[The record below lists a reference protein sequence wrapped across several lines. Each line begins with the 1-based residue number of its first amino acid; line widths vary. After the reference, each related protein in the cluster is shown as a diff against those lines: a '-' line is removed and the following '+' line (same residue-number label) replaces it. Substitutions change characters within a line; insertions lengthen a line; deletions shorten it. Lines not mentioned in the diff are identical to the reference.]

1 MLIDVLVLPQLGS
14 NRDQVNKRVVVLDIL
29 RATSTIVTA
38 LNNGAAEV
46 IPVQEYDEALNLVRS
61 IGRNICLLG
70 GERKGYKIEGFDM
83 GNSPLEYTRER
94 VEGKKV
100 ILCTTNGTKAI
111 KAFQNAAEVM
121 IGSYLNMNRL
131 VDYLSKDPQDLTI
144 VCSGREGNL
153 CLEDL
158 ACAGMITR
166 LVSEELA
173 VDLTD
178 AAKVALFTAKQNSRV
193 SLEKFI
199 SGTEHGRYL
208 KEIGMGNDLKICTA
222 LNSSPILPRFQGG
235 KIGTDLKIS

>member
-1 MLIDVLVLPQLGS
+1 MLIDVLVLPHLGN
-14 NRDQVNKRVVVLDIL
+14 NRDQVNKRIVALDIL

-38 LNNGAAEV
+38 LGNGATEV
-46 IPVQEYDEALNLVRS
+46 IPVQEYDEALNLVKS

-70 GERKGYKIEGFDM
+70 GERKGFKIEGFDL

-94 VEGKKV
+94 VFGKKI

-111 KAFQNAAEVM
+111 KAFKGAAEVL
-121 IGSYLNMNRL
+121 IGSYLNMNQL
-131 VDYLSKDPQDLTI
+131 VDYLTKNSQDTI
-144 VCSGREGNL
+144 LVCSGREGNF

-166 LVSEELA
+166 LVSEIVA

-178 AAKVALFTAKQNSRV
+178 AAKVALFTAKQNARV

-199 SGTEHGRYL
+199 SGTEHGQYL
-208 KEIGMGNDLKICTA
+208 KEIGMGEDIKVCTA
-222 LNSSPILPRFQGG
+222 LNSVPILPRLQDG
-235 KIGTDLKIS
+235 KISLVS